1 MNPSPW
7 QAALLKKVINAS
19 PLLREQHEQAHR
31 FMKIRSHPAGN
42 VNSEPLKEVFQHFDM
57 EDPVALPC
65 LQASLNSMKGVFF
78 QVLLA
83 VS

>member
-1 MNPSPW
+1 MSRP
-7 QAALLKKVINAS
+7 KICGAS
-19 PLLREQHEQAHR
+19 GELRDL
-31 FMKIRSHPAGN
+31 RSHPDGIGP
-42 VNSEPLKEVFQHFDM
+42 NSEPLKQVFQHFDM

-65 LQASLNSMKGVFF
+65 LQASLNSMKGVL